1 MAQIVRIAR
10 IAPGWH
16 PSIVGGQRRAFKN
29 HIVAVLARS
38 SLDVSN
44 CISGLH
50 SYLRYRR
57 AFEQLTLPEGTDG
70 PKPVGGLT
78 RGPDDSSA

>member
-1 MAQIVRIAR
+1 MAPVNEFAAKG
-10 IAPGWH
+10 APSKTTSWPYWRG
-16 PSIVGGQRRAFKN
+16 
-29 HIVAVLARS
+29 S
-38 SLDVSN
+38 SLNVSN

>member
-1 MAQIVRIAR
+1 MAPV
-10 IAPGWH
+10 
-16 PSIVGGQRRAFKN
+16 IVGGQRCAFKN
-29 HIVAVLARS
+29 HIVAVLARP

-44 CISGLH
+44 RISGLH

-78 RGPDDSSA
+78 RGVDDSSA